1 MAAPTLVTPR
11 RRAAV
16 GRFIVA
22 VLALTSVTGGL
33 LAGAPRATAVEGAIA
48 DGPAAEQAST
58 EGTAAPTTPLLSA
71 RRIPGLVGDAVARD
85 RLAAV
90 TGEIVATAPPAT
102 CALVADDR
110 GVITGFGT
118 DAALVPAS
126 TMKLAT
132 ASVALE
138 VLGPDHRWTTSV
150 AVGAPIVDG
159 VVAGD
164 LVVVG
169 GGDPL
174 LVTSGFAAGLPGA
187 ATRATTSFEALADAV
202 VAAGVRR
209 VEGAVLGDDSRFDAQ
224 RSVPT
229 WSPSYLD
236 GATVGSLGALRVN
249 RGLTDWTEAPER
261 RGGRGNAGDP
271 APLAAATFAT
281 LLRQRGV
288 EVVGGSGG
296 GVVPAGAQT
305 VASIVSP
312 PLTDVVTEILS
323 WSDNGAAELVLKELG
338 LVGGGGPT
346 TPAGAAVVTATLAG
360 WGLPLD
366 GFVMT
371 DGSGLDVNNRVTCPL
386 LVGLMRRVTSV
397 PDLVTRLAV
406 AGQVGTLT
414 GRLGAEQ
421 TAGWVWAKTG
431 SLYGVTSLAGV
442 TLSADGRAVY
452 FAWVANGA
460 RTDPGLATALP
471 DAFVT
476 TLRGYP
482 DAPPPAELGPR
493 PAAAPAVVPDPA
505 GP

>member
-1 MAAPTLVTPR
+1 MAAPTLVT
-11 RRAAV
+11 AA
-16 GRFIVA
+16 GRA
-22 VLALTSVTGGL
+22 VLGRT
-33 LAGAPRATAVEGAIA
+33 ATAVVALVAVAGGVLVSVPEASADQRVAAEGASV
-48 DGPAAEQAST
+48 PV
-58 EGTAAPTTPLLSA
+58 TPLLSA

-85 RLAAV
+85 RLAAA
-90 TGEIVATAPPAT
+90 TGEIVAGAPEAT

-110 GVITGFGT
+110 GVITGVGT
-118 DAALVPAS
+118 DVALVPAS

-138 VLGPDHRWTTSV
+138 VLGPEHRWTTSV

-159 VVAGD
+159 TVTGD
-164 LVVVG
+164 LVLVG

-174 LVTSGFAAGLPGA
+174 LVTSGFAAGLPSA
-187 ATRATTSFEALADAV
+187 PTRATSSLEALADAV
-202 VAAGVRR
+202 VAGGVRR
-209 VEGAVLGDDSRFDAQ
+209 VEGAVLGDDTRFDAQ

-229 WSPSYLD
+229 WSPSYLN

-249 RGLTDWTEAPER
+249 RGLTDWVEAPER
-261 RGGRGNAGDP
+261 PGGRGNAGDP

-288 EVVGGSGG
+288 EVVAGSGA
-296 GVVPAGAQT
+296 GVVPPGAT
-305 VASIVSP
+305 TIASITSP
-312 PLTDVVTEILS
+312 PLTDVVAEILS
-323 WSDNGAAELVLKELG
+323 WSDNGAAELVLKEIG
-338 LVGGGGPT
+338 LVAGDGPT
-346 TPAGAAVVTATLAG
+346 TAAGAAVVTATLG
-360 WGLPLD
+360 SWGVPLD
-366 GFVMT
+366 GFVMV

-386 LVGLMRRVTSV
+386 LVALMGRVTAV

-476 TLRGYP
+476 ALRGYP

-493 PAAAPAVVPDPA
+493 PARPPAVAPAVA

>member
-1 MAAPTLVTPR
+1 MTGSRRTAAGRL
-11 RRAAV
+11 AAA
-16 GRFIVA
+16 A
-22 VLALTSVTGGL
+22 VLATALVAGVPTG
-33 LAGAPRATAVEGAIA
+33 ASAPGAA
-48 DGPAAEQAST
+48 PAA
-58 EGTAAPTTPLLSA
+58 AAGGESAVPTTPLLSA

-85 RLAAV
+85 RLRVA
-90 TGEIVATAPPAT
+90 TGEVVARAPEAT
-102 CALVADDR
+102 CAMVAGDQ

-132 ASVALE
+132 ASVAFEL
-138 VLGPDHRWTTSV
+138 LGPDYRWTTSV
-150 AVGAPIVDG
+150 ATGAPIVDG

-174 LVTSGFAAGLPGA
+174 LVTSGFAAGLPSA
-187 ATRATTSFEALADAV
+187 ALRATSSLEALADAV
-202 VAAGVRR
+202 VASGVRR
-209 VEGAVLGDDSRFDAQ
+209 VEGAVLGDDTRFDAQ
-224 RSVPT
+224 RWVPT

-249 RGLTDWTEAPER
+249 RGLTDWIEAPER
-261 RGGRGNAGDP
+261 PGGRGSAGEP
-271 APLAAATFAT
+271 ASLAAATFAT

-288 EVVGGSGG
+288 VVTGGG
-296 GVVPAGAQT
+296 GVGPAPPGAT
-305 VASIVSP
+305 TIASIVSP
-312 PLTDVVTEILS
+312 PLTDVVAEILS
-323 WSDNGAAELVLKELG
+323 WSDNGAAELVLKEIG
-338 LVGGGGPT
+338 LVAGEGPT
-346 TPAGAAVVTATLAG
+346 TAAGAAVVTATLAG

-366 GFVMT
+366 GFVMV

-386 LVGLMRRVTSV
+386 LVALMRRVTAV

-406 AGQVGTLT
+406 AGQGGTLT

-431 SLYGVTSLAGV
+431 SLYGVTSLAGI
-442 TLSADGRAVY
+442 TFSADGRAVY

-460 RTDPGLATALP
+460 RTDPGLATSLP
-471 DAFVT
+471 DELVS
-476 TLRGYP
+476 TLRSYP
-482 DAPPPAELGPR
+482 DAPPLDELGPR
-493 PAAAPAVVPDPA
+493 PAGSPAVVPTTA